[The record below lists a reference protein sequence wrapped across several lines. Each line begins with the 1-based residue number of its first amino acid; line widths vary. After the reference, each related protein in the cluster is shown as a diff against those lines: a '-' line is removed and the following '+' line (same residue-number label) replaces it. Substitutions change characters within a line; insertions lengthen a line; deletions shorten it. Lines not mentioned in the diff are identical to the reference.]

1 MVISGRGM
9 SKSSDLEEFFSTFVI
24 WGSYLRGEISSLRTS
39 RILVISGHIVALF
52 IFMVISGR
60 IVSNVV
66 NPGCRVSM
74 W

>member
-1 MVISGRGM
+1 M
-9 SKSSDLEEFFSTFVI
+9 SAEAYRVVA
-24 WGSYLRGEISSLRTS
+24 RSLRRYSWSLNAFGVFWQCTPQT
-39 RILVISGHIVALF
+39 ITVISGHIVVFF

-60 IVSNVV
+60 FFCNVV